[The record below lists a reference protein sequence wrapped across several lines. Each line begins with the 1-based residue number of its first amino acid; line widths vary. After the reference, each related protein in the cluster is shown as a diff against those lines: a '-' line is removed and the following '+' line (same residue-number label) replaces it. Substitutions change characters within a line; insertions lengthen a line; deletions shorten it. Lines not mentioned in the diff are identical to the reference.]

1 MAQKIGNVKLY
12 NTKEISELLGLSEL
26 SVRKYLR
33 EGKIKAKKIGA
44 KWRVTNQDLREYILS
59 HDN

>member
-1 MAQKIGNVKLY
+1 MTRKIGNIKMY
-12 NTKEISELLGLSEL
+12 NTKEVSELLGLSEL

-44 KWRVTNQDLREYILS
+44 KWYISNQELKEYLTTP
-59 HDN
+59 DN